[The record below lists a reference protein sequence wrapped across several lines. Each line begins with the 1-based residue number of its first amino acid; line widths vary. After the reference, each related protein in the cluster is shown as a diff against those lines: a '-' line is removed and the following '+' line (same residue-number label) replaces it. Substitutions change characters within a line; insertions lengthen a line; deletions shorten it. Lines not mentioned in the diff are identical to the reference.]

1 MTREALL
8 EPVIASI
15 RKGTALSRRQILEH
29 LADWDVEPIEV
40 GGQHVGTMVAK
51 GTEVHMALVPGWR
64 PASSSRGWARALL
77 RPRLERYEFLTTRVW
92 HHRPDQKQFVQR
104 VGFKPTWAD
113 DNVQY
118 YLLGNLPF
126 ERKQ

>member
-8 EPVIASI
+8 EPVIKSI
-15 RKGTALSRRQILEH
+15 RQGTALSRRQILEH

-64 PASSSRGWARALL
+64 PASSLRGVVRELL
-77 RPRLERYEFLTTRVW
+77 RSRFERHGFLTTRVW
-92 HHRPDQKQFVQR
+92 HHRTDQKQFVHR
-104 VGFKPTWAD
+104 VGFRPTWAD
-113 DNVQY
+113 ENVQY